1 MKICLV
7 NMDATWKDK
16 NQNLYIIENHI
27 KNIKEIELEIDT
39 IIFPECSLTWY
50 ILEENLSD
58 IEESKND
65 FCVNEIKT
73 LSKKYNVNLIAWFI
87 EKSKTKKPY
96 NSSFVTSK
104 NEN

>member
-39 IIFPECSLTWY
+39 IIFPECSLT
-50 ILEENLSD
+50 
-58 IEESKND
+58 
-65 FCVNEIKT
+65 
-73 LSKKYNVNLIAWFI
+73 
-87 EKSKTKKPY
+87 
-96 NSSFVTSK
+96 
-104 NEN
+104 